1 MVYGMAAAIFK
12 GTVYALLGER
22 FVSGSQCYRV
32 GLLREIADQ
41 KMNVPRYE
49 SQFEGERLKRFVVV
63 SVSQPRS
70 ERERCCL
77 PVPTVR

>member
-1 MVYGMAAAIFK
+1 MAAAIFK

-77 PVPTVR
+77 LDLPVPPYRY